1 MSKKQLKNIR
11 AVLILFIILL
21 NTIKV
26 QAQNTFEKI
35 IDTLGSA
42 EAYSIQETF
51 DGGYVF
57 TGTNSVNGGEVLVTK
72 LDSIGTIEWVKTFDG
87 PGAEGGTYI

>member
-26 QAQNTFEKI
+26 QAQNTLEKI
-35 IDTLGSA
+35 MDTLGC
-42 EAYSIQETF
+42 YGVLCIQETF
-51 DGGYVF
+51 D
-57 TGTNSVNGGEVLVTK
+57 NG
-72 LDSIGTIEWVKTFDG
+72 
-87 PGAEGGTYI
+87 

>member
-1 MSKKQLKNIR
+1 MQV
-11 AVLILFIILL
+11 VLILFIILL

-42 EAYSIQETF
+42 GAYSIQETLMGDMF
-51 DGGYVF
+51 LQALILLMVVRY
-57 TGTNSVNGGEVLVTK
+57 
-72 LDSIGTIEWVKTFDG
+72 
-87 PGAEGGTYI
+87 